1 MSESKIAEI
10 VQSLLSGVQT
20 ISKSE
25 TVVGEPQRAGEA
37 TVIPVHRLKIAFG
50 AASAN
55 AGAHG
60 ASVGGDSG
68 GHGAGG
74 AVEIDPIA
82 AIAIS
87 KDGHAHLFTVEGEE
101 KSGWAALLD
110 EVPDL
115 VGKLANALGDRV
127 RLELSSKVPGVAST
141 VAGEPQASGAL
152 PEGGEKS

>member
-1 MSESKIAEI
+1 MSETKIAEI
-10 VQSLLSGVQT
+10 VQSLLAGVQS
-20 ISKSE
+20 ISKNE
-25 TVVGEPQRAGEA
+25 TVVGEPQKAGDA

-60 ASVGGDSG
+60 ARLGGDSG

-87 KDGHAHLFTVEGEE
+87 KDGHAHLFTVEGDE
-101 KSGWAALLD
+101 KTGWAALLD

-127 RLELSSKVPGVAST
+127 RLEL
-141 VAGEPQASGAL
+141 QARGTEAAQAIAKGAEQKPAL